1 MSGDFS
7 KTAFV
12 LYHLVIIL
20 EVEDMLARSARKSS
34 EGTAVLS
41 FRLYVRAKLLALS
54 ALGSG
59 DHAVEVNL
67 MSGPGSN
74 NGPRAHVCHWIC
86 HSENKPAVGGEHM
99 GKVILQECD
108 DFCITITTKGCH

>member
-20 EVEDMLARSARKSS
+20 EDMLAISARKSL

-41 FRLYVRAKLLALS
+41 FRLYVRAKSLALS

-59 DHAVEVNL
+59 DQ
-67 MSGPGSN
+67 
-74 NGPRAHVCHWIC
+74 RWR
-86 HSENKPAVGGEHM
+86 
-99 GKVILQECD
+99 
-108 DFCITITTKGCH
+108 